1 MFGYNENYNANGS
14 ILGLIRL
21 NMKGISRSQAKWF
34 LFGIMVLNVAALFGA
49 AWLFQIFWAWFIPAV
64 IPMLPHVISY
74 WHAFASVL
82 LMVAFM
88 PKSGKD

>member
-1 MFGYNENYNANGS
+1 MFEFNENYNANGS
-14 ILGLIRL
+14 ILGLIRF
-21 NMKGISRSQAKWF
+21 NMKGISGSQAKWF

-64 IPMLPHVISY
+64 IPMLPHAISY
-74 WHAFASVL
+74 WHAFASVF

-88 PKSGKD
+88 SKSGKD

>member
-34 LFGIMVLNVAALFGA
+34 LFGIMVLNVAALFGGPG
-49 AWLFQIFWAWFIPAV
+49 FSRF
-64 IPMLPHVISY
+64 
-74 WHAFASVL
+74 
-82 LMVAFM
+82 
-88 PKSGKD
+88 SGPGSFLR